1 MRYYAHQTIACV
13 AVALALAGCGKRDD
27 HLSSAD
33 GGTRSIP
40 LSADD
45 EAATKKLQP
54 IVACW
59 NEPIGG
65 LVADSDRYRKDFRPQ
80 IASAAT
86 NPDIMQMFNAASVF
100 QGSTTSA
107 NADGA
112 LSRSCADK
120 LDAAVRSGPPIAGV
134 DDATPKVA
142 DALRRLVGPAKA
154 FDDYVQQKGY
164 LDDHWAKARALDAQ
178 LMPILAQLK
187 AASERMYDGMRAE
200 KAVLDQHLLDQIEK
214 RDGRSMDWHEQN
226 VRIAARVL
234 TEQVDALVKNGK
246 LDTGAMDKVI
256 APLQADY
263 DAAQAYATAHP
274 EVAKSAPGKRSPLW
288 PTLGPVISDELA
300 KARDLR
306 RTLANPDGDAASQ
319 AHSVSE
325 DVGTLVESYN
335 AVVFAF
341 NWNQG

>member
-1 MRYYAHQTIACV
+1 MRQLVRRTIGCV
-13 AVALALAGCGKRDD
+13 AILSAAASCGKRDD
-27 HLSSAD
+27 RAGSAD
-33 GGTRSIP
+33 GDTGSIS

-45 EAATKKLQP
+45 QAATKKLQP

-59 NEPIGG
+59 NEPVGG
-65 LVADSDRYRKDFRPQ
+65 LVADGDQYRKEFRPL
-80 IASAAT
+80 IGSASASPVT
-86 NPDIMQMFNAASVF
+86 MQIFNAASLF

-112 LSRSCADK
+112 LSRACADK

-154 FDDYVQQKGY
+154 FDEYIQQKGY

-178 LMPILAQLK
+178 LMPILAQLT
-187 AASERMYDGMRAE
+187 AAGKRMYDGMRAE
-200 KAVLDQHLLDQIEK
+200 KAVLDQHLLAEIEK
-214 RDGRSMDWHEQN
+214 RDGHSMGWHEQKM
-226 VRIAARVL
+226 RIAARVL

-246 LDTGAMDKVI
+246 LDTRAMDKVI

-306 RTLANPDGDAASQ
+306 RTLANPDADAASQ
-319 AHSVSE
+319 AHSVSR
-325 DVGTLVESYN
+325 DVGTLVEAYN